1 MTRYFVSYTEIDA
14 ESGLAVERNAGFP
27 TLAEARAALAE
38 PGRTAMPQ
46 VHPTLGVVQVLVRT
60 VTDEAETW

>member
-27 TLAEARAALAE
+27 TLAEARAAAA
-38 PGRTAMPQ
+38 PGRVAVPQ

-60 VTDEAETW
+60 VTDTAETW